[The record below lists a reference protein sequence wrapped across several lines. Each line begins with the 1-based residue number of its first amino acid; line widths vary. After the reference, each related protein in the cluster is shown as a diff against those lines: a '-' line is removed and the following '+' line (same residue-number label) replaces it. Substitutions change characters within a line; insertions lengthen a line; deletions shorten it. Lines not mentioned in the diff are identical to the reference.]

1 MAKKLKKGMRKA
13 KAERK
18 PQPLPR
24 SVKALLSYLGG
35 SDVKLGGARPQQA
48 TIAPATKIYIQMPQ
62 QQQASPQAQQFVR
75 HRVAPKGERA
85 GLSPLSAVIPQQ
97 PVIIQQQPQST
108 AETDR
113 KIQAATRESSQAA
126 STINRKL
133 NVLEASQQQ
142 FRQAAVAAYQE
153 VKDDLSRRVAGDVN
167 IFDARNIAQRFSQSP
182 RPIIEEQHFGG
193 GVQASPM
200 PRSPAVREQ
209 LAFGGVIEEEE
220 MNDLGAYLGQQYVT
234 QVTNP
239 EMTKIIRGRGRPKLS
254 EEEKKSRA
262 AARKALKSKPSSAPS
277 VDEVKSS
284 ASLLEKRAEAG
295 GGLANFTAVPSQNYM
310 IKEPVK
316 RMTTRLQPINIGSA
330 APDMSSQ
337 IRILTGGGAAAAAQ
351 TPRRGMTIA
360 QLMGISP
367 AKKNIGDI

>member
-1 MAKKLKKGMRKA
+1 MAKKFKKGKRKA
-13 KAERK
+13 KGEQK

-35 SDVKLGGARPQQA
+35 SDVKLGGAPMRQPAQ
-48 TIAPATKIYIQMPQ
+48 IAPATKIYIQMPQ

-75 HRVAPKGERA
+75 HRVAPKGERV

-113 KIQAATRESSQAA
+113 KIQAAERESSQAA
-126 STINRKL
+126 SAINRKF

-153 VKDDLSRRVAGDVN
+153 VKNDLSRRVAGDAN
-167 IFDARNIAQRFSQSP
+167 IFDARNMAQRFSPAP

-200 PRSPAVREQ
+200 SKSPAVQQQ
-209 LAFGGVIEEEE
+209 LAFGGAINEEDF
-220 MNDLGAYLGQQYVT
+220 NDLGEYLGEQYVN

-239 EMTKIIRGRGRPKLS
+239 EMIKIIRGRGRPKLS
-254 EEEKKSRA
+254 DEEKQSRA
-262 AARKALKSKPSSAPS
+262 AARKASKSKPSVPTPAEIS
-277 VDEVKSS
+277 SS

-295 GGLANFTAVPSQNYM
+295 GGLAGFTAVPSQGYLL
-310 IKEPVK
+310 KEKPK
-316 RMTTRLQPINIGSA
+316 KLKSINVA
-330 APDMSSQ
+330 AASDMATQIQMMSSS
-337 IRILTGGGAAAAAQ
+337 GGAAATN
-351 TPRRGMTIA
+351 TPRRGRTIA
-360 QLMGISP
+360 DLMGMIG
-367 AKKNIGDI
+367 KK